1 MAAARSSYR
10 FQRLP
15 LGRPWCEALRLET
28 GRKLLLRPI
37 RPDDADRLRV
47 AFREL
52 TPEEVRF
59 RFFHPIKELSP
70 DLARSLSTLDPD
82 SAFALVVT
90 EFLPP
95 DEARI
100 GGVGRVAIDPDERN
114 AEFAVTVGGELQ
126 GFGLG
131 RYLLQR
137 LTEWCRKKRLDSIYG
152 QIMSDNDGMLH
163 LARSLGFSVRSDL
176 DAPGVLIARRE
187 LATRAAAGN
196 PP

>member
-15 LGRPWCEALRLET
+15 LGRPWCEAVRLET

-37 RPDDADRLRV
+37 RPDDAERLRI

-70 DLARSLSTLDPD
+70 ELARSLTAIDPD
-82 SAFALVVT
+82 RGFALVVT

-95 DEARI
+95 EQARI
-100 GGVGRVAIDPDERN
+100 GGVGRVAIDPGERN

-137 LTEWCRKKRLDSIYG
+137 LTEWCRKKRLDTIYG
-152 QIMSDNDGMLH
+152 RIMSDNHGMLH
-163 LARSLGFSVRSDL
+163 IVRSLGFTIRPDM
-176 DAPGVLIARRE
+176 DAPGIVIARRA
-187 LATRAAAGN
+187 LSTRPASESA
-196 PP
+196 P

>member
-10 FQRLP
+10 FERLP
-15 LGRPWCEALRLET
+15 LGRPWCNALRLET

-37 RPDDADRLRV
+37 RPDDAERLRV

-59 RFFHPIKELSP
+59 RFFHPIRELSP
-70 DLARSLSTLDPD
+70 ELARSLTALDPQW
-82 SAFALVVT
+82 AFALVVT
-90 EFLPP
+90 EFQPP
-95 DEARI
+95 EEARI

-137 LTEWCRKKRLDSIYG
+137 LIEWCRKKRLDSIYG
-152 QIMSDNDGMLH
+152 RIMSDNDGMLH
-163 LARSLGFSVRSDL
+163 IVRALGFTIRPDM
-176 DAPGVLIARRE
+176 DGPGVVIAHRDLRPRIASE
-187 LATRAAAGN
+187 DAA
-196 PP
+196 